1 MTEESLSKIVEQ
13 SLNSVDLKKLE
24 EIKDGST
31 KDKTFALL
39 KLLSGDVVGAVES
52 EMQAITD
59 YKEGEFF
66 RKYVRFLYELVDVT
80 AEERHKFIEE
90 VQEKAEDYSG
100 NVIFGIVDRMDNINK
115 EQILA
120 RLTVAKIHSWISIEE
135 FFRLSSMLER
145 IPYVDLKLLPKYK
158 EPYYDESGDTELLFA
173 TGALQLNTLD
183 ADGPNLYILSTLG
196 EKLLLYGLGIN
207 LNIRRDQGTKVEV
220 PAISMEKVD
229 ELVNKKV
236 ETAVPKVVNQALEWE
251 EIK

>member
-13 SLNSVDLKKLE
+13 SLNSVELKKLQDV
-24 EIKDGST
+24 KDGSA
-31 KDKTFALL
+31 KDQVFALF

-52 EMQAITD
+52 EMQAIGN

-66 RKYVRFLYELVDVT
+66 RKYVRFLYGLVDTTV
-80 AEERHKFIEE
+80 EERHQFIEE
-90 VQEKAEDYSG
+90 VHEKAEDYSG

-120 RLTVAKIHSWISIEE
+120 RLTVAKIHGWITIEE

-173 TGALQLNTLD
+173 TGALEIHTIDYN
-183 ADGPNLYILSTLG
+183 GSNKYVLSVLG
-196 EKLLLYGLGIN
+196 EKLLLFGCGVKLDMK
-207 LNIRRDQGTKVEV
+207 REKGTNVELPTMTEEDV
-220 PAISMEKVD
+220 HEIVNGAIEKAGPTFEGD
-229 ELVNKKV
+229 TLTWKEL
-236 ETAVPKVVNQALEWE
+236 
-251 EIK
+251 